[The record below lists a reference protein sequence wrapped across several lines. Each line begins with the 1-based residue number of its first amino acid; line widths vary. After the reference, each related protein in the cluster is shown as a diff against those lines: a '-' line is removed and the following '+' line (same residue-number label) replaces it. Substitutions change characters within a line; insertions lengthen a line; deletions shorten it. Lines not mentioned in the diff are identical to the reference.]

1 MKALVIGYGKSG
13 KSAAAFLKKRGY
25 EVIAVDRKEQGVLP
39 DSADLPLDGI
49 SLAILS
55 PGIPQS
61 HPLVQKVLKANIELI
76 GEMELGFRF
85 LKNRCFGITGSNGK
99 TTAVLLAAHLLNEAG
114 KKARALGNVGEPL
127 TSYDPDPDEIL
138 ILELSSFQLESLESR
153 RLDAAFVLNITP
165 NHLDRYGEM
174 EPYVKAKA
182 RIQNC
187 LKEGGEL
194 FVSTQ
199 VLKDFGSYFPG
210 AKNFE
215 VDYTESESR
224 IEICQGGAPN
234 LRKAQPTPK
243 QPNLNKLGDAG
254 ELKFGGCPTMAEPI
268 LESRAVYTEI
278 FMASRHSVQTAL
290 LICQRC
296 GVTDLRG
303 LETFKRPAHRI
314 EWVAEIGEVSYYNDS
329 KASNIHAVLHAVEQ
343 FAGPLVLIVG
353 GLHKGSSYKPWIEPL
368 KGKVRKVIAYGQAA
382 PLMELELASSLPF
395 QKVEKFADAVK
406 LAKIEAKQ
414 KDTVL
419 LSPGCS
425 SYDQFESFEKR
436 GEEFKRLVRES

>member
-25 EVIAVDRKEQGVLP
+25 EVIAVDRKEQGVLS

-61 HPLVQKVLKANIELI
+61 HPLVQKVVKANIELI

-215 VDYTESESR
+215 IDYIDIS
-224 IEICQGGAPN
+224 
-234 LRKAQPTPK
+234 
-243 QPNLNKLGDAG
+243 
-254 ELKFGGCPTMAEPI
+254 
-268 LESRAVYTEI
+268 
-278 FMASRHSVQTAL
+278 MASRHSVQTAL